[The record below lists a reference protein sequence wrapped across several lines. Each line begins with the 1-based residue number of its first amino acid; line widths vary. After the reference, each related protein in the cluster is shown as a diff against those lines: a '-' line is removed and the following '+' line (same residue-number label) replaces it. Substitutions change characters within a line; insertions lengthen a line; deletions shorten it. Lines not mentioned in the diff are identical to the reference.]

1 MWGSDRPLAGDV
13 RHFRDDGGA
22 TVDGI
27 SKRNVVVAVV
37 LEPDERHTPGDLIDL
52 KLITQPPD
60 IEWSRAGGGARG
72 RGSSPASTERPRDIV
87 IDLPKLDG
95 GIARAEVGSPTAE
108 HRVELRDDLAQRP
121 VW

>member
-1 MWGSDRPLAGDV
+1 VEVVRRPLSGLT
-13 RHFRDDGGA
+13 GPQ
-22 TVDGI
+22 
-27 SKRNVVVAVV
+27 VAPVA
-37 LEPDERHTPGDLIDL
+37 LQERAL
-52 KLITQPPD
+52 Q
-60 IEWSRAGGGARG
+60 A
-72 RGSSPASTERPRDIV
+72 PRDIV